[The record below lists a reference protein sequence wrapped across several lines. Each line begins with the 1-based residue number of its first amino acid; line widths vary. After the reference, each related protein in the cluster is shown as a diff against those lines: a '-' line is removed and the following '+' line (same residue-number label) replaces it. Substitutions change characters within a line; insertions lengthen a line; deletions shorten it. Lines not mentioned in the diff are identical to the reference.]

1 MTTPLQALFVKKA
14 PRHADF
20 LQHIVHQAFRE
31 NRKKVATGA
40 WRHLGT
46 VYTGSTMKV
55 TIKFDTDNAA
65 FEDSF
70 LMAVTKTLSQ
80 AKEVILDAKNTIHE
94 RRLLKDIN
102 GNRIGV
108 VELDNLDAVRDWKNR
123 PEGLDTV

>member
-1 MTTPLQALFVKKA
+1 
-14 PRHADF
+14 
-20 LQHIVHQAFRE
+20 
-31 NRKKVATGA
+31 
-40 WRHLGT
+40 
-46 VYTGSTMKV
+46 MKV

-108 VELDNLDAVRDWKNR
+108 VELDNLDAVRD
-123 PEGLDTV
+123 